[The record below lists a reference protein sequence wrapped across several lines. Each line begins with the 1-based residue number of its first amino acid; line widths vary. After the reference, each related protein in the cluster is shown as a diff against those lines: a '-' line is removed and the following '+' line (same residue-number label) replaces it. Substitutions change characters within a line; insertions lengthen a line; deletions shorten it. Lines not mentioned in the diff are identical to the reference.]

1 MAYIYEH
8 IRTKGFEPMH
18 FEEHYVRLDTLARR
32 LFVCPFDVKR
42 EELKRQ
48 IAEVLRKEGFS
59 AHTQNAVYVR
69 YYSDGRL
76 SVEGVDTLYSR
87 FSLRAI
93 RPHGYICRIS
103 GELLV
108 ENTSAKEAMLELNGA
123 ISQTLDGGV
132 PIWVNEQGEVL
143 AIDGSPVIAVFE
155 DEIRFSRMGEGVEF
169 DVAYATIGDIR
180 RKITKEEIRVEQL
193 CDVKELLCVDYRGV
207 TALESFESHRYVDII
222 AERIAMKVADAE
234 R

>member
-1 MAYIYEH
+1 MAYLYEH
-8 IRTKGFEPMH
+8 IRTQGFEPMH
-18 FEEHYVRLDTLARR
+18 FEEHYAHLDALARK
-32 LFVCPFDVKR
+32 LFVRPLNVER

-48 IAEVLRKEGFS
+48 IAETLRKEGFS
-59 AHTQNAVYVR
+59 AHTMNAVCVR
-69 YYSDGRL
+69 CYSDGSL
-76 SVEGVDTLYSR
+76 NVEGVEMLYNQ

-93 RPHGYICRIS
+93 RPNGYICRVS

-108 ENTSAKEAMLELNGA
+108 ANTSAKDALTELNGE
-123 ISQTLDGGV
+123 ISQLSEEGV
-132 PIWVNEQGEVL
+132 SIWVNEQGEVL